1 MLYVVMKTP
10 DCSWYPKSKIFISDN
25 HMVMDWNP
33 ASDLQQQDPWCFR
46 PSESWDNSGRG
57 EIGDGESQTIEGVSP
72 LSPGIWSGV
81 GQPHQTWGETVS
93 FNGLQFGVKKRFKK
107 QPQKILLAHSWFS
120 IMPKLKGFDSFC
132 NGIFDPEGDNY
143 FWWRPGWLRWWGNWR
158 LAEGSR
164 ACQMEARQI
173 GSLFV

>member
-1 MLYVVMKTP
+1 ML
-10 DCSWYPKSKIFISDN
+10 SWKHLIAHDTQNLKSSFQTIIWSWIEIQPLISSSRI
-25 HMVMDWNP
+25 HG
-33 ASDLQQQDPWCFR
+33 ASDLVKVGTTPAGEKSVTGNPKRLRESAHYPLGFGLELANHIKPEGK
-46 PSESWDNSGRG
+46 PSASTDCSLES
-57 EIGDGESQTIEGVSP
+57 
-72 LSPGIWSGV
+72 
-81 GQPHQTWGETVS
+81 
-93 FNGLQFGVKKRFKK
+93 KKEFKK

-164 ACQMEARQI
+164 ACQMEACQI